1 MSQSQPTDI
10 LSSSAYNAELE
21 SLDYLIPSNEIPT
34 LSGSQYTLDTIDAP
48 SLRSEVSLRSNP
60 LQYPPSLTQVGP
72 NRKKAFLLYD
82 TMVHSD
88 FVEWWLQ
95 TDYGSRPQADK
106 FGWDTHGRNDSIWSH
121 FHQVAHSTDGA
132 PKVMCKRC
140 DRVLEHPYSLRLVGN
155 GRPTY
160 QGTSTMAK
168 HLRTNAC
175 LQATAGKKTD
185 ISQFFKNRVCYTASK
200 G

>member
-1 MSQSQPTDI
+1 
-10 LSSSAYNAELE
+10 
-21 SLDYLIPSNEIPT
+21 
-34 LSGSQYTLDTIDAP
+34 
-48 SLRSEVSLRSNP
+48 LRSNP